1 MAKKRTPE
9 KSARQR
15 RLDKLGKGPSLDG
28 GLDEP
33 TIGLAGCLSDLSC
46 LGCGLGCA
54 AFGVLAVALL
64 AAALAVAFIHGCQ

>member
-28 GLDEP
+28 GSDERG
-33 TIGLAGCLSDLSC
+33 IGLVGWLADLAG
-46 LGCGLGCA
+46 LGCG

-64 AAALAVAFIHGCQ
+64 AAALVVAFIHGCK

>member
-1 MAKKRTPE
+1 MAKKRTRE

-33 TIGLAGCLSDLSC
+33 SFGLLGWLADLSC
-46 LGCGLGCA
+46 LGCG

-64 AAALAVAFIHGCQ
+64 AAALVVAFIHGCK

>member
-15 RLDKLGKGPSLDG
+15 RLDKLGKGPRLDVG
-28 GLDEP
+28 SGER
-33 TIGLAGCLSDLSC
+33 TIGLVSWLTDLSC
-46 LGCGLGCA
+46 LGCG

-64 AAALAVAFIHGCQ
+64 AAALVVAFIHGCK

>member
-15 RLDKLGKGPSLDG
+15 RLDKLGKGPNLDG
-28 GLDEP
+28 GSDERR
-33 TIGLAGCLSDLSC
+33 TVIAGLLAD
-46 LGCGLGCA
+46 LGCGLGCG

-64 AAALAVAFIHGCQ
+64 AAALAVAFIHGCK

>member
-1 MAKKRTPE
+1 MANKRTPE

-28 GLDEP
+28 GSDEP
-33 TIGLAGCLSDLSC
+33 SVGLFGLLADRGCGL
-46 LGCGLGCA
+46 LGCG

-64 AAALAVAFIHGCQ
+64 AAALVVAFIHGCK

>member
-28 GLDEP
+28 GSDDRSTGIVGWLV
-33 TIGLAGCLSDLSC
+33 DLSW
-46 LGCGLGCA
+46 LGCG

-64 AAALAVAFIHGCQ
+64 AAALVVAFIHGCK